1 MKIYYQN
8 RLIEPRVEKK
18 KAAPVPSLSNQNNRF
33 KKEEKVDTILAYNPY
48 ATLNVVD
55 ADTYARNQDVKY
67 MQDELIE
74 YCLPTHRFQI
84 EYFKVL
90 NHDIYECEKRTLAN
104 IILTVTSKNEIFLW
118 QENLMNVSQY
128 SYFTLSYRV
137 KCNLLVLIYS
147 EDSDIHRSLIFAL
160 WTFHQLIQRDT
171 QN

>member
-104 IILTVTSKNEIFLW
+104 IILTVT
-118 QENLMNVSQY
+118 
-128 SYFTLSYRV
+128 
-137 KCNLLVLIYS
+137 
-147 EDSDIHRSLIFAL
+147 
-160 WTFHQLIQRDT
+160 
-171 QN
+171 

>member
-18 KAAPVPSLSNQNNRF
+18 KAPAPTLSNNNNKF
-33 KKEEKVDTILAYNPY
+33 KKEEKVDTLLGYNPY

-55 ADTYARNQDVKY
+55 ADTYAKNQDVKY

-90 NHDIYECEKRTLAN
+90 NHDIYECEKRTLSN

-118 QENLMNVSQY
+118 QENLMNVS
-128 SYFTLSYRV
+128 
-137 KCNLLVLIYS
+137 IYS
-147 EDSDIHRSLIFAL
+147 LIIL
-160 WTFHQLIQRDT
+160 TE
-171 QN
+171 